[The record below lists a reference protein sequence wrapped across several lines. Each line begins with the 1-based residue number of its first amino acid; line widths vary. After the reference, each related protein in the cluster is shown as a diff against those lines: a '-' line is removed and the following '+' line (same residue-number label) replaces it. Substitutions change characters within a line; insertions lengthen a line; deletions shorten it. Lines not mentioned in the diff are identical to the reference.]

1 VAAAAAVPSRQ
12 SVAMLF
18 VEQERVFLSSIG
30 WNALARVSPSS
41 DLSIE
46 QKKSEEKRLRY
57 FNKHIRVLRQRFSFD
72 STDDSTKEPVY
83 LTCAEAQARITDLTA
98 YVSHIMEFNNFY
110 DTALVLRD
118 FSETKIYAPML
129 SMDSS
134 VVHEYPNFI
143 SFMNYEPQV
152 KQAPCPRFEY
162 GPIPSDSNSEVEI
175 SSSTSPL
182 PSERVLETR
191 DSKLTVPHN
200 FPLHSHTFLPSG
212 RRAVGVPWKFN
223 YQPGVDNK
231 RR

>member
-18 VEQERVFLSSIG
+18 VEQERIFLSSIG

-57 FNKHIRVLRQRFSFD
+57 FNKHIRVFRQRFSFD
-72 STDDSTKEPVY
+72 STDASTREPVY

-152 KQAPCPRFEY
+152 KQAPCP
-162 GPIPSDSNSEVEI
+162 PV
-175 SSSTSPL
+175 
-182 PSERVLETR
+182 
-191 DSKLTVPHN
+191 
-200 FPLHSHTFLPSG
+200 
-212 RRAVGVPWKFN
+212 
-223 YQPGVDNK
+223 
-231 RR
+231 